1 LVKDNITKYLENIEI
16 KLAIFLV
23 ILLSMVI
30 AFLTSTQVYAI
41 SFSVSRAISAPVDEV
56 WNVISNA
63 ENDTRYWPD
72 LITMKNIDKNTIE
85 RVVTISLGPQ
95 NNTSHQLVSIYP
107 GQMKIETNFTEGL
120 ITGTKTLKL
129 ESIYEDKSEV
139 RVTWNFDF
147 SSGLNVSRGTAAA
160 NLKQTTVDAVQRI
173 AEAAKKL

>member
-1 LVKDNITKYLENIEI
+1 MVKDNITKYLENIEI

-129 ESIYEDKSEV
+129 EPIYEDKSEV

-147 SSGLNVSRGTAAA
+147 SSGLNVSRGTAEAH
-160 NLKQTTVDAVQRI
+160 LKQTTVDAVQRI
-173 AEAAKKL
+173 AKAAE